1 VPRIAEKPLILY
13 PPTIFR
19 LTKTQARGQLSKA
32 RLLRLE
38 RKNDVE
44 ELESEFSSQ
53 LAKMPQIY
61 LRGSSDLK
69 IEGSE
74 AFLISSTPISDP
86 GIMWVSSDDCKPPRF
101 YKKLFATTA
110 AAADIAAEA
119 CASPGASDLVF
130 SFYLESSRI
139 SHMSSDIS
147 LPLFYEKSTWLGKY
161 HHAFPSKTRTQ
172 ELLGQL
178 RYRKESI
185 LDLYKGKKEYDRRQH
200 LQIIG
205 FIYRDTL
212 RFLLELAEINWHRE
226 S

>member
-1 VPRIAEKPLILY
+1 VPCIAEKPLILY
-13 PPTIFR
+13 PPTRFR

-53 LAKMPQIY
+53 L
-61 LRGSSDLK
+61 
-69 IEGSE
+69 EGSE